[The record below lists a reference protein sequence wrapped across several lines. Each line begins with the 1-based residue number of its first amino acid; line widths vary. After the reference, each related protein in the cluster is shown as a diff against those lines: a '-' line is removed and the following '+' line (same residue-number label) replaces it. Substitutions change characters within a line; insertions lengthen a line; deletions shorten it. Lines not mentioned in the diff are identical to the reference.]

1 MKEFN
6 KALSNF
12 INEAAA
18 GGAVRHLA
26 DLGYS
31 ISEIADSLDYPI
43 SKEKIAEEMWKHFVN
58 TGKICLEEP
67 KTVHEKASF
76 VKEQDSFG
84 RISFRR
90 VTKAIDNSNKQYVK
104 CDFGK
109 QLYQSKPEF
118 MQMLMRLDAGDAE
131 YIKLLPWPLT
141 TVYHELDDR
150 MEKIIKNMKIS
161 ID

>member
-12 INEAAA
+12 INDAAA

-31 ISEIADSLDYPI
+31 ISKIASELDYPI
-43 SKEKIAEEMWKHFVN
+43 SKEKIAAIMWEHFVSI
-58 TGKICLEEP
+58 GKICLEEP
-67 KTVHEKASF
+67 TPIHEQAQF
-76 VKEQDSFG
+76 IKEQDEFG

-90 VTKAIDNSNKQYVK
+90 VTQTIDNSDKKYVQ

-109 QLYQSKPEF
+109 QLYQNTAEF
-118 MQMLMRLDAGDAE
+118 NSWLAKLDKDDEE
-131 YIKLLPWPLT
+131 YIRLMPWPLT
-141 TVYHELDDR
+141 PVYHQLDER
-150 MEKIIKNMKIS
+150 MKRIKNFIQLY
-161 ID
+161 

>member
-12 INEAAA
+12 INDAAA

-31 ISEIADSLDYPI
+31 ISQIADELDYPI
-43 SKEKIAEEMWKHFVN
+43 SKEKIAGYMWEHFLN
-58 TGKICLEEP
+58 IGKICLEEP
-67 KTVHEKASF
+67 QPSHEKVSF

-90 VTKAIDNSNKQYVK
+90 VTEQIDNSQTKYVQ
-104 CDFGK
+104 CDFGRLLYKRDEAFIK
-109 QLYQSKPEF
+109 QLEKLNPGDKEYIEF
-118 MQMLMRLDAGDAE
+118 M
-131 YIKLLPWPLT
+131 PWPLT
-141 TVYHELDDR
+141 PVYHELDER
-150 MEKIIKNMKIS
+150 MTRIKNI
-161 ID
+161 I

>member
-12 INEAAA
+12 INDAAA

-31 ISEIADSLDYPI
+31 ISQIADELDYPI
-43 SKEKIAEEMWKHFVN
+43 SKEKIAGYMWEHFLN
-58 TGKICLEEP
+58 IGKICLEEP
-67 KTVHEKASF
+67 QPSHEKVSF

-90 VTKAIDNSNKQYVK
+90 VTENIDNSYKKYVQ
-104 CDFGK
+104 CDFGRLLYKRDEVFIK
-109 QLYQSKPEF
+109 QLEKLNPGDKEYIEF
-118 MQMLMRLDAGDAE
+118 M
-131 YIKLLPWPLT
+131 PWPLT
-141 TVYHELDDR
+141 PVYHELDER
-150 MEKIIKNMKIS
+150 MTRIKNI
-161 ID
+161 I